1 MENFLRCCG
10 AGPSCGVTCNA
21 SIRVG
26 GEGTVRLGLGLGGGG
41 RVDVGYLNFEKK
53 KFLNSPPW

>member
-26 GEGTVRLGLGLGGGG
+26 GGGTVRLGLGLGGGG
-41 RVDVGYLNFEKK
+41 RVDVGYLNFEKI
-53 KFLNSPPW
+53 FF

>member
-26 GEGTVRLGLGLGGGG
+26 GGGDGKVRVRVRG
-41 RVDVGYLNFEKK
+41 RRKGRCRLFE
-53 KFLNSPPW
+53 F